1 MFFSQVVVVLLTTSP
16 TSPRARQL
24 TDDHAADDPG
34 TVDGAVNHGDGV
46 RELLLE
52 NAVEVFGR
60 AERHKAVPRKR
71 KACCACV
78 VMVGSDARAR
88 CSQERAGI

>member
-1 MFFSQVVVVLLTTSP
+1 MVRRWRVAPSASP

-60 AERHKAVPRKR
+60 AERHKAVPIGQRENA

-78 VMVGSDARAR
+78 VMVGSDAPATW
-88 CSQERAGI
+88 S